1 MSLQSILKLVGVS
14 SFLISKSFGA
24 FLQEIVPPS
33 GTSCVLN
40 LSEPVNVN
48 CVLYSIYRT
57 ITIMSESVSRRA
69 CAANLQWAHRN
80 LRWQKKGQQ
89 TRPETRCIGVIAYL
103 QEEFVMYALRG
114 EYAALFTKVAL
125 PPPSLSS
132 FIERF
137 ALSAPPR

>member
-48 CVLYSIYRT
+48 CVLYSICRT
-57 ITIMSESVSRRA
+57 ITILSESVSRRA
-69 CAANLQWAHRN
+69 CAAN

-103 QEEFVMYALRG
+103 QEKVVMYALRG
-114 EYAALFTKVAL
+114 EFAVLFTKVAL